1 MKKIVAF
8 LLFIIGT
15 MGYGQEFVLDYLDG
29 IVDMREGTSWIE
41 IDLGDELFDD
51 SVIRLSDDTMA
62 EISGKGMRLTLTEPG
77 VYSIADLLDSNKRV
91 ASWGIGSVLGS
102 KLGALTGESK
112 QGKTA
117 VMGVRAAA
125 ADSGPELN
133 WMDEG
138 EELLAEGKLLL
149 QSGDYEEAVE
159 IFEEGYDFADID
171 EEQQFLFH
179 IGYAY
184 ALQGRNAQAMKY
196 LARVEA
202 EIYAPYFA
210 DLVLLK
216 GQLLVQSL
224 SFQAAI
230 ELFDLY
236 LTSLSSG
243 RLSGGD
249 LPGGQHKQA
258 ILFLS
263 AIGRQ
268 GLDDEAEA
276 FTLLKAARDLDP
288 ASEIGRAAAER
299 LNQQ

>member
-1 MKKIVAF
+1 MKKFVVFFIFIV
-8 LLFIIGT
+8 GT
-15 MGYGQEFVLDYLDG
+15 LGYGQDFVLDYLDG
-29 IVDMREGTSWIE
+29 IVEIREGTSWIE
-41 IDLGDELFDD
+41 IDLGDELFAD
-51 SVIRLSDDTMA
+51 SVIRLDEDTMV
-62 EISGKGMRLTLTEPG
+62 EISGKGMRLTITEQG
-77 VYSIADLLDSNKRV
+77 IYSVADLLDNNNRV

-125 ADSGPELN
+125 ADSGPELS

-196 LARVEA
+196 LTQVEA
-202 EIYAPYFA
+202 EISAPFFA

-236 LTSLSSG
+236 LKS
-243 RLSGGD
+243 
-249 LPGGQHKQA
+249 LPGGEHSQA

-263 AIGRQ
+263 AICRQ
-268 GLDDEAEA
+268 GLNDEAEA
-276 FTLLKAARDLDP
+276 FSLLKAARDLDP
-288 ASEIGRAAAER
+288 ASEIGRAAAAR